1 MPIFL
6 KKSLQYHNIS
16 LHTRQ
21 MKYFIK
27 MMYVK
32 IRKLKFK
39 KFKLKPNL
47 KAYMLKSVL
56 KLTCNLH
63 HI

>member
-47 KAYMLKSVL
+47 KAYM
-56 KLTCNLH
+56 
-63 HI
+63 